1 MPGRM
6 ADPGLP
12 KYPKKQLTRMP
23 QANHRKPQINY
34 KNQNEIM
41 QKIFGSNDKY
51 QDYKALVH
59 PSKTE
64 VQQKQPTYGRA

>member
-1 MPGRM
+1 MP
-6 ADPGLP
+6 
-12 KYPKKQLTRMP
+12 LT
-23 QANHRKPQINY
+23 NHRKPQINY

-51 QDYKALVH
+51 QDYKAMVH

-64 VQQKQPTYGRA
+64 SQQKQPTYGRA